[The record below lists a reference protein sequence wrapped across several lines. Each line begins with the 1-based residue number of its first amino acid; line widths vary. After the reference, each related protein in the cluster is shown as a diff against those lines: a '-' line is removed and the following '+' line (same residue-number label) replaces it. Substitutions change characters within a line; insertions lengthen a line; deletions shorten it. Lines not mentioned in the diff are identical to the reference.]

1 MNDLKLYSKREKDL
15 DSLIQ
20 NIRIFKKDIVM
31 QLGIDKCAMLVV
43 EKGENSKFRWYS
55 TAQW

>member
-15 DSLIQ
+15 DSLMQ

-43 EKGENSKFRWYS
+43 EKGENSKFR
-55 TAQW
+55 